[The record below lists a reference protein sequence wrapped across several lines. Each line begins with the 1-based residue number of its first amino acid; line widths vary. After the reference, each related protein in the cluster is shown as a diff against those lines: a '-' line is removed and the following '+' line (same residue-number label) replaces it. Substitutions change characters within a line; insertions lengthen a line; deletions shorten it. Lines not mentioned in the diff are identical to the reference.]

1 MRFGPLALLAPL
13 YLLSAC
19 GQAPQLEQSNRYQLE
34 STAFGQHLHIETWS
48 TQADIAQQAM
58 QVAVDDLHYIAE
70 ISHPWRPGAL
80 ERTNVLLAMQG
91 EFSANPSGLPLIEQ
105 ATVLYRQSDGH
116 FNPAMGQ
123 LQRLWGFHQDE
134 SDLAQPAADAEA
146 IDAVLS
152 ARPGM
157 DEIRVQGIRIA
168 SSNAQLRLDYGHFA
182 RGHGLDIARQRLQE
196 AGLPKARIQTPNAW
210 VLLGKPEGAVA
221 LPHYGGLP
229 LLLETE
235 ESVYTLSIEDR
246 YYLANGHQI
255 HPFISPFDGQ
265 PVQGIRHLSVI
276 HPSAATA
283 AGQAQALLIAGLD
296 AMPALANQMG
306 VVDYLLEDH
315 SGQRYA
321 SAAMLARLPA
331 ESPILRLTEAGE

>member
-19 GQAPQLEQSNRYQLE
+19 GQAPQFEQSNRYQLE
-34 STAFGQHLHIETWS
+34 STAFGQSLHIETWS

-91 EFSANPSGLPLIEQ
+91 EFSANPSGLPLIDQ
-105 ATVLYRQSDGH
+105 ATALYRQSDGH

-123 LQRLWGFHQDE
+123 LQRLWGFHQDAI
-134 SDLAQPAADAEA
+134 DLAQPADAEA
-146 IDAVLS
+146 IDAVLN
-152 ARPGM
+152 ARPDM
-157 DEIRVQGIRIA
+157 DAIRVQGIRIA
-168 SSNAQLRLDYGHFA
+168 ASNAQLRLDYGHFA
-182 RGHGLDIARQRLQE
+182 RGHGLNIARQRLQE
-196 AGLPKARIQTPNAW
+196 AGLSQARLQTPNAW
-210 VLLGKPEGAVA
+210 VLLGKPEAAVA
-221 LPHYGGLP
+221 LSHYGGLP
-229 LLLETE
+229 LLLETD
-235 ESVYTLSIEDR
+235 ESVYTLSVDDR
-246 YYLANGHQI
+246 YYRADGQQI

-276 HPSAATA
+276 HPSAASA
-283 AGQAQALLIAGLD
+283 AGLAQALLIAGLD
-296 AMPALANQMG
+296 ALPALANQMG
-306 VVDYLLEDH
+306 VADYLLEDQ

-331 ESPILRLTEAGE
+331 ESGILRLTEAGE